1 MVAEKKIKELD
12 KSAVELTVTVDQ
24 ETVAQEYKKTVSKYA
39 KSIQIKGFRKGKV
52 PSSVLENKYGE
63 ALKEETMY
71 TIIETAVDEAIKDID
86 DKNKPLAYSQPR
98 LTDESELKLDVDS
111 PFSFSVTYDVYPDIP
126 MPEYTGKT
134 VEVPTTEIP
143 KEKVD
148 EELKQLQDQNAMV
161 TEREKAVENEDII
174 TIDMAELDEDG
185 NEVEGSKREDFTFTV
200 GTGYNFYKIDEE
212 VLGMNKD
219 EEKIIEKTYPE
230 DYEHQEYAGKTIK
243 LRVKIKAVKV
253 KDVPELDDEFAQDI
267 SEDYESLDD
276 LVKATK
282 EKLEGQLEEKKR
294 SYKIQN
300 LYDTLL
306 DSLDAPIPESMIA
319 AELEN
324 NWRNFVAQSGM
335 GEEQI
340 MQILSYQQKTK
351 ADLLEEWKPQADK
364 SILIQMLLGK
374 VVEDQ
379 KIEASDEDIEDLM
392 PQLESITDE
401 NQKNYYISMLK
412 DEKKTQKALDFLL
425 ENNTFTDS
433 KSVSYDDFM
442 NNKVD

>member
-24 ETVAQEYKKTVSKYA
+24 ETVAQEYKKTVNKYA
-39 KSIQIKGFRKGKV
+39 KTIQIKGFRKGKV
-52 PSSVLENKYGE
+52 PSSVLENKYGD

-134 VEVPTTEIP
+134 IEVPTTEIP

-294 SYKIQN
+294 SYKIQK

-379 KIEASDEDIEDLM
+379 KIEASDEDIEDIM

-401 NQKNYYISMLK
+401 NQKNYYISVLK

>member
-24 ETVAQEYKKTVSKYA
+24 ETVAQEYKKTVNKYA
-39 KSIQIKGFRKGKV
+39 KTIQIKGFRKGKV
-52 PSSVLENKYGE
+52 PSSVLENKYGD

-134 VEVPTTEIP
+134 IEVPTTEIP

-294 SYKIQN
+294 SYKIQK

-379 KIEASDEDIEDLM
+379 KIEASDEDIEDIM

-401 NQKNYYISMLK
+401 NQKNYYISVLK

-433 KSVSYDDFM
+433 KSVSYDDFI

>member
-39 KSIQIKGFRKGKV
+39 KTIQIKGFRKGKV
-52 PSSVLENKYGE
+52 PASVLENKYGD

-134 VEVPTTEIP
+134 IEVPTTEIP

-340 MQILSYQQKTK
+340 MQILSYQQKSK

-425 ENNTFTDS
+425 ENNTFTDA

>member
-24 ETVAQEYKKTVSKYA
+24 ETVAQEYKKTVNKYA
-39 KSIQIKGFRKGKV
+39 KTIQIKGFRKGKV
-52 PSSVLENKYGE
+52 PSSVLENKYGD

-134 VEVPTTEIP
+134 IEVPTTEIP

-294 SYKIQN
+294 SYKIQK

-379 KIEASDEDIEDLM
+379 KIEASDEDIEDIM

>member
-24 ETVAQEYKKTVSKYA
+24 ETVAQEYKKTVNKYA
-39 KSIQIKGFRKGKV
+39 KTIQVKGFRKGKV
-52 PSSVLENKYGE
+52 PASVLEGKYGD

-71 TIIETAVDEAIKDID
+71 TIIENAVDEAIKEID
-86 DKNKPLAYSQPR
+86 DKNKPLAYSRPK
-98 LTDESELKLDVDS
+98 LSDESELSLDVEA

-126 MPEYTGKT
+126 MPEYTGNT

-148 EELKQLQDQNAMV
+148 EELKQLQDQNALV
-161 TEREKAVENEDII
+161 TEREKTVENEDII
-174 TIDMAELDEDG
+174 TVDMAELDEEG

-219 EEKIIEKTYPE
+219 EEKVIEKTYPE

-243 LRVKIKAVKV
+243 LKVKLKAVKV

-276 LVKATK
+276 LIKATK
-282 EKLEGQLEEKKR
+282 EKLEGQLEEKAR

-306 DSLDAPIPESMIA
+306 DSLEAPIPESMIA

-335 GEEQI
+335 DEEQI

-401 NQKNYYISMLK
+401 NQKNYYISVLK
-412 DEKKTQKALDFLL
+412 EEKKTQKALDFLL
-425 ENNTFTDS
+425 ENNTFTGS
-433 KSVSYDDFM
+433 KSVDYDDFI

>member
-1 MVAEKKIKELD
+1 
-12 KSAVELTVTVDQ
+12 
-24 ETVAQEYKKTVSKYA
+24 
-39 KSIQIKGFRKGKV
+39 
-52 PSSVLENKYGE
+52 
-63 ALKEETMY
+63 MY
-71 TIIETAVDEAIKDID
+71 TIIENAVDEAIKEID
-86 DKNKPLAYSQPR
+86 DKNKPLAYSRPK
-98 LTDESELKLDVDS
+98 LSDESELSLDVEA

-126 MPEYTGKT
+126 MPEYTGNT

-148 EELKQLQDQNAMV
+148 EELKQLQDQNALV
-161 TEREKAVENEDII
+161 TEREKTVENEDII
-174 TIDMAELDEDG
+174 TVDMAELDEEG

-219 EEKIIEKTYPE
+219 EEKVIEKTYPE

-243 LRVKIKAVKV
+243 LKVKLKAVKV

-276 LVKATK
+276 LIKATK
-282 EKLEGQLEEKKR
+282 EKLEGQLEEKAR

-306 DSLDAPIPESMIA
+306 DSLEAPIPESMIA

-335 GEEQI
+335 DEEQI

-412 DEKKTQKALDFLL
+412 EEKKTQKALDFLL
-425 ENNTFTDS
+425 ENNTFTGS
-433 KSVSYDDFM
+433 KSVDYDDFI

>member
-1 MVAEKKIKELD
+1 
-12 KSAVELTVTVDQ
+12 
-24 ETVAQEYKKTVSKYA
+24 
-39 KSIQIKGFRKGKV
+39 
-52 PSSVLENKYGE
+52 
-63 ALKEETMY
+63 
-71 TIIETAVDEAIKDID
+71 
-86 DKNKPLAYSQPR
+86 
-98 LTDESELKLDVDS
+98 
-111 PFSFSVTYDVYPDIP
+111 
-126 MPEYTGKT
+126 
-134 VEVPTTEIP
+134 
-143 KEKVD
+143 
-148 EELKQLQDQNAMV
+148 
-161 TEREKAVENEDII
+161 
-174 TIDMAELDEDG
+174 MAELDEDG

-294 SYKIQN
+294 SYKIQK

-379 KIEASDEDIEDLM
+379 KIEASDEDIEDIM

-401 NQKNYYISMLK
+401 NQKNYYISVLK

-433 KSVSYDDFM
+433 KSVSYDDFI

>member
-24 ETVAQEYKKTVSKYA
+24 ETVAQEYKKTVNKYA
-39 KSIQIKGFRKGKV
+39 KTIQIKGFRKGKV
-52 PSSVLENKYGE
+52 PSSVLENKYGD

-134 VEVPTTEIP
+134 IEVPTTEIP

-294 SYKIQN
+294 SYKIQK

-379 KIEASDEDIEDLM
+379 KIEASDEDIEDIM

-433 KSVSYDDFM
+433 KSVSYDDFI

>member
-24 ETVAQEYKKTVSKYA
+24 ETVAQEYKKTVNKYA
-39 KSIQIKGFRKGKV
+39 KTIQVKGFRKGKV
-52 PSSVLENKYGE
+52 PASVLEGKYGD

-71 TIIETAVDEAIKDID
+71 TIIENAVDEAIKEID
-86 DKNKPLAYSQPR
+86 DKNKPLAYSRPK
-98 LTDESELKLDVDS
+98 LSDESELSLDVEA

-126 MPEYTGKT
+126 MPEYTGNT

-148 EELKQLQDQNAMV
+148 EELKQLQDQNALV
-161 TEREKAVENEDII
+161 TEREKTVENEDII
-174 TIDMAELDEDG
+174 TVDMAELDEEG

-219 EEKIIEKTYPE
+219 EEKVIEKTYPE

-243 LRVKIKAVKV
+243 LKVKLKAVKV

-276 LVKATK
+276 LIKATK
-282 EKLEGQLEEKKR
+282 EKLEGQLEEKAR

-306 DSLDAPIPESMIA
+306 DSLEAPIPESMIA

-335 GEEQI
+335 DEEQI

-412 DEKKTQKALDFLL
+412 EEKKTQKALDFLL
-425 ENNTFTDS
+425 ENNTFTGS
-433 KSVSYDDFM
+433 KSVDYDDFI

>member
-24 ETVAQEYKKTVSKYA
+24 ETVAQEYKKTVNKYA
-39 KSIQIKGFRKGKV
+39 KTIQVKGFRKGKV
-52 PSSVLENKYGE
+52 PASVLEGKYGD

-71 TIIETAVDEAIKDID
+71 TIIENAVDEAIKEID
-86 DKNKPLAYSQPR
+86 DKNKPLAYSRPK
-98 LTDESELKLDVDS
+98 LSDESELSLDVEA

-126 MPEYTGKT
+126 MPEYTGNT

-148 EELKQLQDQNAMV
+148 EELKQLQDQNALV
-161 TEREKAVENEDII
+161 TEREKTVENEDII
-174 TIDMAELDEDG
+174 TVDMAELDEEG

-219 EEKIIEKTYPE
+219 EEKVIEKTYPE

-243 LRVKIKAVKV
+243 LKVKLKAVKV

-276 LVKATK
+276 LIKATK
-282 EKLEGQLEEKKR
+282 EKLEGQLEEKAR

-306 DSLDAPIPESMIA
+306 DSLEAPIPESMIA

-335 GEEQI
+335 DEEQI

-379 KIEASDEDIEDLM
+379 KIEASGEDIEDLM

-412 DEKKTQKALDFLL
+412 EEKKTQKALDFLL
-425 ENNTFTDS
+425 ENNTFTGS
-433 KSVSYDDFM
+433 KSVDYDDFI